1 MPEKRP
7 LCQYSGSVEELRPG
21 DQLPVGDLAGAVHAA
36 PGKTTPVDADELV
49 LADSES
55 SWSLRKLTWAN
66 LKAAVKA
73 YLEGLTNWVSNG
85 MLRNSAALSVIGRDS
100 NSTGPPGDI
109 AADFDYAVLQRVGN
123 NLAFTFITEPS
134 IGNEAVSLAKM
145 ANLAQHCVIGRSSSG
160 TGRPEAIGP
169 ASDNYVLMR
178 VDAGTGSKLQF
189 SKVWTDQVFDQAIT
203 LAKMAYLDAGTVIG
217 RAINAGR
224 GVPTALTTAQ
234 LKAVIG
240 PSEIL
245 HVRDE
250 QAQNTAGGTFT
261 SGAWR
266 TRTLNAVKTNTIGG
280 ASLSGNQVTLPAGT
294 YWCDISCPAYYV
306 DNHQAR
312 LQSLISPPDII
323 TILGTSETAISS
335 AYGSQTIST
344 IRGRFTVAQQVV
356 LEVQHQCKSTR
367 NTNGFGAPAN
377 FATEVYAEA
386 VFVREG

>member
-1 MPEKRP
+1 MAEKRP

-21 DQLPVGDLAGAVHAA
+21 DSPPVGDLAGAVHAA
-36 PGKTTPVDADELV
+36 PGKSTPVDTDELA
-49 LADSES
+49 LADSEN

-66 LKAAVKA
+66 LKATVKT
-73 YLEGLTNWVSNG
+73 YLCSLTNWITNG
-85 MLRNSAALSVIGRDS
+85 MLRHSAALSVIGRDS

-109 AADFDYAVLQRVGN
+109 VADFNYGVLQRVGN
-123 NLAFTFITEPS
+123 NLAFTFISEPS

-145 ANLAQHCVIGRSSSG
+145 ANLAQHCIIGRSSSG
-160 TGRPEAIGP
+160 PGRPEAIGP

-178 VDAGTGSKLQF
+178 VDAGSGSKLQF
-189 SKVWTDQVFDQAIT
+189 SKIWTDQIFDQAIT
-203 LAKMAYLDAGTVIG
+203 LDKMAYIDAGTIIG

-224 GVPTALTTAQ
+224 GAPQALVLAQ
-234 LKAVIG
+234 LRDIIG
-240 PSEIL
+240 PPEIF

-250 QAQNTAGGTFT
+250 KNQNTAGGTFT
-261 SGAWR
+261 NGAWR
-266 TRTLNAVKTNTIGG
+266 TRTLNMIKTNNIG
-280 ASLSGNQVTLPAGT
+280 ASIFANQFTLPAGT
-294 YWCDISCPAYYV
+294 YSCFITCPAYYV

-312 LQSLISPPDII
+312 LQSISGTSI
-323 TILGTSETAISS
+323 TILGTSENAISS

-344 IRGRFTVAQQVV
+344 IRGRFTLSQATV

-386 VFVREG
+386 VFVRDG